1 MRINAA
7 VARPLIRS
15 RPSVVVRSSIQM
27 GVVHLDRPRRAED
40 VHAWLLVYGGAWAR
54 WRRYRRYAGAVVE
67 RAANATAIMNVL
79 IVFVAIIGDDVSA
92 II

>member
-7 VARPLIRS
+7 VAPPLIRS

-54 WRRYRRYAGAVVE
+54 SRRYRRYASAVVE
-67 RAANATAIMNVL
+67 SATAIMNVL